1 MKIKLHIPSG
11 IDPVIAFGV
20 HDSNLRLLER
30 VLAVKIL
37 PVEED
42 ISIEGDEDNITRTSN
57 ILSSIFVLARGAM
70 PISHNDIKILIEEG
84 SNNGIYRS
92 EKFASD
98 GLAVSRKGY
107 RLKPRTSHQKEY
119 IRDILDNDLTFA
131 AGPAGTGK
139 TYIAVGMALHMLN
152 IGRVKKIILTRPVV
166 EAGENLGFL
175 PGTIEEKIDPYLRP
189 LFDALKDMLGPEELK
204 YMMENQ
210 VIELAPLAYMRG
222 RTLSNSFIIL
232 DEAQNTTAM
241 QMKMCLTRLGENSK
255 MAVTGDITQIDLPS
269 GRESG
274 LKQALELF
282 QEVEGIKF
290 IYFNQT
296 DVLRHGLVKKILEI
310 YEKSEKDSWKELPA
324 R

>member
-1 MKIKLHIPSG
+1 MKIKLHIPAS
-11 IDPVIAFGV
+11 IDPVLAFGV

-30 VLAVKIL
+30 VLGVKIIPL
-37 PVEED
+37 EED
-42 ISIEGDEDNITRTSN
+42 ISIEGEEDNITRTSN
-57 ILSSIFVLARGAM
+57 ILNNIFVLARGAM
-70 PISHNDIKILIEEG
+70 PLSHNDIKLLVEEG
-84 SNNGIYRS
+84 RNGGNYRS
-92 EKFASD
+92 EKFSSD

-107 RLKPRTSHQKEY
+107 RLKPRTTHQKEY

-131 AGPAGTGK
+131 IGPAGTGK
-139 TYIAVGMALHMLN
+139 TFLAVGMALHMLN

-204 YMMENQ
+204 YFMENQ

-269 GRESG
+269 GMESG

-282 QEVEGIKF
+282 GDIEGIKF
-290 IYFNQT
+290 TYFNQT

-310 YEKSEKDSWKELPA
+310 YEKSGKD
-324 R
+324 

>member
-1 MKIKLHIPSG
+1 MKIKLHIPSS
-11 IDPVIAFGV
+11 IDPVLAFGV

-30 VLAVKIL
+30 VMDVKIIPL
-37 PVEED
+37 EEE
-42 ISIEGDEDNITRTSN
+42 ISIEGDEDKATKTSN
-57 ILSSIFVLARGAM
+57 VLNNIFVLARGAI
-70 PISHNDIKILIEEG
+70 PISHNDIKLMIEDG
-84 SNNGIYRS
+84 VKSDNYGV
-92 EKFASD
+92 EKFSD
-98 GLAVSRKGY
+98 GLTVSKKGI
-107 RLKPRTSHQKEY
+107 RIKPRTRHQKEY
-119 IRDILDNDLTFA
+119 MRNILDNDLTFA
-131 AGPAGTGK
+131 IGPAGTGK
-139 TYIAVGMALHMLN
+139 TYLAVGMALHLLH

-189 LFDALKDMLGPEELK
+189 LFDALKDMLGPDELK
-204 YMMENQ
+204 YLMENQ

-232 DEAQNTTAM
+232 DEAQNTTTM

-255 MAVTGDITQIDLPS
+255 MAVTGDVTQIDLPY

-274 LKQALELF
+274 LKQTQELF
-282 QEVEGIKF
+282 QNLDGIKF

-310 YEKSEKDSWKELPA
+310 YEKRENESWKELSV